1 MYALITPHART
12 PHAGTRHAARGTRH
26 AARGMRC
33 HAQPLS
39 LGDIIGEP
47 SIYICVTIIFMN
59 INIE

>member
-12 PHAGTRHAARGTRH
+12 PHAGTRH